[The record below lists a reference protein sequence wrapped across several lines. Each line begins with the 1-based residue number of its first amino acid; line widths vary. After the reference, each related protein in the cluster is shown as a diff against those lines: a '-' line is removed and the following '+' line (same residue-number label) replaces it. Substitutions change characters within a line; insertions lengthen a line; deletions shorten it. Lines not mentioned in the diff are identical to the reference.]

1 MTKLLLARG
10 ARGEL
15 VRKVQLALT
24 NQGFDPKGVDGTFGK
39 DTEASIKTFQ
49 QDRGLE
55 PSGHVDLDTWTKLLG
70 IRIPT
75 TQERSLQVTAAFE
88 GHGFT
93 LAQGNW
99 DGAGITWGIVGFTL
113 KHGELSKIIL
123 TIFDENPALVQQSFG
138 QNTEELIYILNSP
151 KAVQMQFADNI
162 SAGITKA
169 AIKEPWRSGFRAFGE
184 FDAVQAR
191 QLELVDKDY
200 GQPSVETAKELGLKS
215 EL

>member
-1 MTKLLLARG
+1 KAAHGAFLKWHQNCLTSGDVVCCAGLPGLSENATPSGLNTLSCASESPRGFDRPDHHAALRSCRSASYQRNVAQVSRGAIMTKLLLARG

-75 TQERSLQVTAAFE
+75 
-88 GHGFT
+88 
-93 LAQGNW
+93 
-99 DGAGITWGIVGFTL
+99 
-113 KHGELSKIIL
+113 
-123 TIFDENPALVQQSFG
+123 
-138 QNTEELIYILNSP
+138 
-151 KAVQMQFADNI
+151 
-162 SAGITKA
+162 
-169 AIKEPWRSGFRAFGE
+169 
-184 FDAVQAR
+184 
-191 QLELVDKDY
+191 
-200 GQPSVETAKELGLKS
+200 
-215 EL
+215 